1 MTLRK
6 IFIIV
11 SLAAVLPS
19 MAASKDP
26 TSTHFTAEQCLG
38 SAMPYPSPR
47 TAIEYPD
54 TLTPVM
60 INHVGRHGA
69 RYPASPSHTSTLLG
83 ALHEADSLGTITP
96 LGRELMLIAEDIV
109 SESQGK
115 WGMLDSLGM
124 AEQCGIAAR
133 MYASFPEL
141 FQGHQ
146 INAIS
151 SYVPRCVMSMYE
163 FTHQISR
170 LDSKTEITTAAGR
183 KFSPLLRFFDHN
195 ADYRSFTHSKELKE
209 TYLKVFRQ
217 KVNEK
222 PLRRILGE
230 KFPLGDRG
238 FSIAMAEYSVL
249 SCLPAIGGENK
260 FREFMTEEEMNA
272 VWQIFNLRQ
281 YLTHSAST
289 LSTLP
294 ADIAAPLL
302 ENLIST
308 TDEFIRGNLKPT
320 VNLRFGHAET
330 LMPLLALMRLPGCH
344 YLTTYFDT
352 VGRHWQDFHV
362 VPMASNL
369 QLILFRS
376 DSGKYYLR
384 TDLNEV
390 PVNLIPGSEEIYI
403 PWAEA
408 RLYMLRLLPAI

>member
-281 YLTHSAST
+281 
-289 LSTLP
+289 
-294 ADIAAPLL
+294 
-302 ENLIST
+302 
-308 TDEFIRGNLKPT
+308 
-320 VNLRFGHAET
+320 
-330 LMPLLALMRLPGCH
+330 
-344 YLTTYFDT
+344 
-352 VGRHWQDFHV
+352 
-362 VPMASNL
+362 
-369 QLILFRS
+369 
-376 DSGKYYLR
+376 
-384 TDLNEV
+384 
-390 PVNLIPGSEEIYI
+390 
-403 PWAEA
+403 
-408 RLYMLRLLPAI
+408 